1 MRSDGGSLWVDVTA
15 GSTST
20 QYPLSGFGSATA
32 SATTNDFTTSS
43 PTGGQVTSV
52 ALDAFLV
59 TAQGAATTL
68 TIFAMDGITVLHTLS
83 IAANQACPLYIP
95 IGGPTGL
102 QLGQGF
108 SFRTG
113 ANTLLGELYYRIM
126 V

>member
-20 QYPLSGFGSATA
+20 QYPLNGSGTATA
-32 SATTNDFTTSS
+32 SNTTNDFTQGSG
-43 PTGGQVTSV
+43 TGGPATSV
-52 ALDAFLV
+52 TLDAFLV
-59 TAQGAATTL
+59 TAQAAATTL
-68 TIFAMDGITVLHTLS
+68 TIFAMDGTTVIHTLS

-95 IGGPTGL
+95 IGGPNGL

-113 ANTLLGELYYRIM
+113 ANTLLGELYYRI
-126 V
+126 VA